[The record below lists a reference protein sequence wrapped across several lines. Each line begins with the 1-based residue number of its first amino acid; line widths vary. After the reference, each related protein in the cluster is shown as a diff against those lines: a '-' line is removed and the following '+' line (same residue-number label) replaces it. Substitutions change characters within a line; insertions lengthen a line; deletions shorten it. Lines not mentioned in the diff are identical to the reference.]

1 MQITLSFDNFT
12 ELPYT
17 SGTIQNISSQATVEI
32 CQDDTANT
40 GLILGPGEWFSW
52 SNSTVYARSA
62 WDYEPTAR
70 CAVVPFKKG
79 GEGGGSEYI
88 LPVATKTTLGGVKSS
103 DEAGAIKVDSF
114 GKMTYN
120 APSSTPLSAPDW
132 ETNTAYPENAL
143 VEYGDNIYIC
153 LIAHTS
159 GTFADDLANGKWKLV
174 SMTLQTATSS
184 TLGGVKSSSAFG
196 KISVNSDGTMSMN
209 GNPNDGTPTGTVIS
223 FFGLTPPTG
232 YLACDGTAYNIADY
246 QALADHIN
254 MQFGSYDYFGGDGT
268 TTFAVPD
275 LRGEFLRGTGTNSH
289 TNQGNGASVG
299 QHQDGT
305 SAPVFGGN
313 NGFNGAYQTYM
324 YTDKYGVGFGISNV
338 DFNTV
343 KDSTGYAIGVNAS
356 WHNSNENTG
365 HYTSRPT
372 NTSVLYCIKA

>member
-1 MQITLSFDNFT
+1 MQITLSFDSFT

-17 SGTIQNISSQATVEI
+17 SGTVQNISSQATVEI

-62 WDYEPTAR
+62 WDYEPVAR

-103 DEAGAIKVDSF
+103 DEAGAIKVDSL

-120 APSSTPLSAPDW
+120 APASTPLSAPDW

-143 VEYGDNIYIC
+143 VEYNDNIYIC
-153 LIAHTS
+153 LTAHTS

-174 SMTLQTATSS
+174 SMTLTAATSS
-184 TLGGVKSSSAFG
+184 ELGGVKSSSAFG

-223 FFGLTPPTG
+223 FLGLTPPTG

-275 LRGEFLRGTGTNSH
+275 LRGEFLRGTGINSH
-289 TNQGNGASVG
+289 TNQGSGANVG
-299 QHQDGT
+299 VHQDGT
-305 SAPVFGGN
+305 EQNNFVLGGSTNGYLIQTIQDSQYRPVRN
-313 NGFNGAYQTYM
+313 IDSYVVMSDHWVNINSSSNGSQANRSIE
-324 YTDKYGVGFGISNV
+324 V
-338 DFNTV
+338 
-343 KDSTGYAIGVNAS
+343 
-356 WHNSNENTG
+356 
-365 HYTSRPT
+365 YTSRPT

>member
-1 MQITLSFDNFT
+1 
-12 ELPYT
+12 
-17 SGTIQNISSQATVEI
+17 V
-32 CQDDTANT
+32 
-40 GLILGPGEWFSW
+40 
-52 SNSTVYARSA
+52 
-62 WDYEPTAR
+62 AR

-143 VEYGDNIYIC
+143 VEYNDNIYIC

-159 GTFADDLANGKWKLV
+159 GTFVDDLANGKWKLV

-196 KISVNSDGTMSMN
+196 KISVNSDGTMVMN

-232 YLACDGTAYNIADY
+232 YLVCDGTAYNIADY

-254 MQFGSYDYFGGDGT
+254 TQFGSYNHFGGDGT

-299 QHQDGT
+299 EHQDGT
-305 SAPVFGGN
+305 MHNFSRVGGASDNRVMWMEGQYTAPNADSGLTAN
-313 NGFNGAYQTYM
+313 IQTKVASV
-324 YTDKYGVGFGISNV
+324 TSQA
-338 DFNTV
+338 NTV
-343 KDSTGYAIGVNAS
+343 YYR
-356 WHNSNENTG
+356 
-365 HYTSRPT
+365 YTSRPT